1 MAVRRDRGGVDPAR
15 PLDLLLLQTFH
26 AVVRAGTMRAA
37 AAALHVSQPAVTAR
51 MREFERRIGTPLFER
66 AGRRLLP
73 SPAGRLLL
81 EHGKRVLAEEA
92 ALRERIDRLVHEEHG
107 TLRLATID
115 AVSIYVLPQIYL
127 EFRARHPG
135 IDLRVRVADSRQVLQ
150 ALRDRD
156 VDVGVLALPHTYPQS
171 ELHADVEVTP
181 IYRDRMVC
189 VAAPEHPLAAQRRC
203 PIAQIARYP
212 LVLYDP
218 GSITRAIL
226 DAEFASHG
234 LAPIAVMETTSPE
247 AMKRLAQ
254 VGVGIAVL
262 PEALVAQDVAAGL
275 LRRLETPDARFER
288 TLATA
293 VLRGRDPGGPASRFL
308 ELVYARWRPLPA
320 PPAPPETKRRPGSPG
335 RLVARETSRRRQLR

>member
-1 MAVRRDRGGVDPAR
+1 LEPAR
-15 PLDLLLLQTFH
+15 PLDLLLLQTFLT
-26 AVVRAGTMRAA
+26 VVRAGTMRAA
-37 AAALHVSQPAVTAR
+37 AAALHVSQRAVTAR

-66 AGRRLLP
+66 AGRRMVP
-73 SPAGRLLL
+73 TAAGRLLL
-81 EHGKRVLAEEA
+81 QHGKPVLAEEA
-92 ALRERIDRLVHEEHG
+92 ALRERIDRLVHEEQG

-115 AVSIYVLPQIYL
+115 AVSIYVLPEIYL

-150 ALRDRD
+150 ALRDRE
-156 VDVGVLALPHTYPQS
+156 VDVGVLALPPTDLQS
-171 ELHADVEVTP
+171 DVHAEVEMVP

-189 VAAPEHPLAAQRRC
+189 VAAPGHPLAAKRRC
-203 PIAQIARYP
+203 TIVQVAASP

-226 DAEFASHG
+226 DAEFAAHG
-234 LAPIAVMETTSPE
+234 LAPTGVMETASPE

-254 VGVGIAVL
+254 VGVGIAIL

-293 VLRGRDPGGPASRFL
+293 VLRGRHPEGPVGRFL
-308 ELVYARWRPLPA
+308 DLVYARWQPLRQ
-320 PPAPPETKRRPGSPG
+320 PPAPPETPRRPGSRRSPG
-335 RLVARETSRRRQLR
+335 RLGSKRTPRRRQLR